1 MPRVTVEV
9 IVGTMFS
16 GKSDELTRRL
26 GCLQYAN
33 KTHMA
38 FKPATDTRSGDSHI
52 VTHDGRHH
60 PAVFVAHP
68 HDILQELEK
77 RGPVDVVGIDE
88 MQFLDPSLIQVVQEL
103 VRRGV
108 SVIAAGLDMDYRGLP
123 FRTSADMMAIA
134 DSVSKIRSAYCSCGE
149 RAIMSQRLVDGL
161 PAPADGPTVEIGGKE
176 TYQARCRK
184 CHVVPE

>member
-1 MPRVTVEV
+1 MPRVTIEV

-33 KTHMA
+33 KSHLA
-38 FKPATDTRSGDSHI
+38 FKPSTDTRSGDDFI
-52 VTHDGRHH
+52 VTHDGRRF
-60 PAVFVAHP
+60 PAVFVNQP
-68 HDILQELEK
+68 QDILRELEK
-77 RGPVDVVGIDE
+77 RGRVDVIGIDE
-88 MQFLDPSLIQVVQEL
+88 MQFLDPSLVQVVQEL
-103 VRRGV
+103 VRRGT

-149 RAIMSQRLVDGL
+149 RAILSQRLINGQ
-161 PAPADGPTVEIGGKE
+161 PATADGPAVKIGGKE
-176 TYQARCRK
+176 SYQARCRA
-184 CHVVPE
+184 CHVVPR